1 MSTVYIN
8 ADLYK
13 YGVQYA
19 ASHNVSLTKLIED
32 YLQGLV
38 GRALHKDS
46 SSDSK
51 KYHVSS
57 RLRALESDVD
67 YSANLSS
74 DYTKEKAEHMIEKYL

>member
-13 YGVQYA
+13 YGEQYA
-19 ASHNVSLTKLIED
+19 AMHNVSLTKLIED

-38 GRALHKDS
+38 GKALHKDG

-57 RLRALESDVD
+57 RLRALETDVD
-67 YSANLSS
+67 YAANLSS
-74 DYTKEKAEHMIEKYL
+74 NYKQEKAEYLKGKYL